1 VDLFLAI
8 AGVIALVVIAVNL
21 LITFGLMLVALH
33 YTKQLV
39 KLAGT
44 WSEQGLAAGGRHVNT
59 AAEFVDK
66 AGRRI
71 VEPVVQAEAKAA
83 QTRRVVA
90 SLFPRR

>member
-1 VDLFLAI
+1 MDLILAI
-8 AGVIALVVIAVNL
+8 AGVIALIVIAVNL
-21 LITFGLMLVALH
+21 FITFGLMLVALY

-39 KLAGT
+39 KLAGG

-71 VEPVVQAEAKAA
+71 VEPVVQAEAKATQA
-83 QTRRVVA
+83 RRVVA

>member
-1 VDLFLAI
+1 MDLFLAI

-21 LITFGLMLVALH
+21 LITFGLMLAALH

-39 KLAGT
+39 KLTGT